1 MNKENS
7 LEEDVRHGT
16 QERPLSAI
24 HFTTG
29 SGTPYP
35 EYFYVQRHWHHNIEI
50 LKVLKGSYMMEL
62 NLENYVL
69 EEGDICIINSGEL
82 HELKG
87 RGQDTA
93 HDVIIFNPQIL
104 EFAYQDEFQQV
115 FIGPLMAHIHTLPNM
130 IHPKDSVYADISSL
144 FEQMVWITSGENE
157 GWYFRVKLLLFEL
170 LNVLKINGRVLASAS
185 MQSAAEKERIDR
197 YKRIVSYIE
206 RHYTQKVALE
216 HLAEA
221 AQCNPQYLC
230 HFFKEIAGV
239 SPIRYLISYRI
250 GKAKEM
256 LTDTTKSILE
266 VSLDCGFENVSY
278 FIRQF
283 KRSAGVTPR
292 EYRLRGAAHTNCYF
306 AGMQNHRIEI

>member
-1 MNKENS
+1 MNKEHS

-16 QERPLSAI
+16 QERPLTAI

-29 SGTPYP
+29 PGTVYP

-50 LKVLKGSYMMEL
+50 LKVLKGSYTVEL

-69 EEGDICIINSGEL
+69 AEGDICIINSGEL
-82 HELKG
+82 HEIKG
-87 RGQDTA
+87 IGADTV
-93 HDVIIFNPQIL
+93 HDVVIFNPHIL
-104 EFAYQDEFQQV
+104 EFTYQDEFQQAL
-115 FIGPLMAHIHTLPNM
+115 IAPLIAHTYSLPHM
-130 IHPKDSVYADISSL
+130 IHPEDAVYAEMSSL
-144 FEQMVWITSGENE
+144 FKQMMWISMEEKE
-157 GWYFRVKLLLFEL
+157 GWYFRVKLLLLEF
-170 LNVLKINGRVLASAS
+170 LNILNLNHRVQVLASV
-185 MQSAAEKERIDR
+185 QSAPEKERIDR

-206 RHYTQKVALE
+206 EHFMEKVTLE

-239 SPIRYLISYRI
+239 SPIQYLISHRI
-250 GKAKEM
+250 GKAQEM
-256 LTDTTKSILE
+256 LTNTTKSVLE

-283 KRSAGVTPR
+283 KRSVGATPR
-292 EYRLRGAAHTNCYF
+292 EYRKEEAVRMVTV
-306 AGMQNHRIEI
+306 HRQACKQ